1 MITVLSVKEM
11 CCPVEGRAVE
21 KALRA
26 MEGVED
32 ILFDYAART
41 VRVTHGTVAVE
52 ALVREVEKLGM
63 TARVS
68 EAAKSEAPAISIRVP
83 EMDCPVE
90 AAQIEKAFAAAGLP
104 KATFDTERRVVRVA
118 ASFEAAKAAI
128 ESCGYRAELLREPSG
143 RIVFKV
149 PDMDCPVEVAE
160 IQKALQKRGIE
171 GAECDTEARTVT
183 LSGDEATAKTVKE
196 AIESCGYEA
205 ERIRTSSGRIVFK
218 VPDMDCPVEVAEIQ
232 KALAKRG
239 IEGAECDTESRTVTI
254 AGDEATAK
262 TVQEAIE
269 SCGYGAERVRKS
281 ERIVFKVP
289 EMDCPVE
296 VAEIQK
302 ALAKRGIEGAECNT
316 ESRTVTIAGDEAT
329 AEAVKAAIESCGYE
343 ATRVEV
349 KRKAAAPEADPIPWG
364 RYITALVIGL
374 LSEAVELWSHYAAES
389 LPVSVETAS
398 WASIVFALIAIAL
411 AGLATFRSGL
421 TALRHGNLNMNALM
435 SVAVVGGV
443 LIGAWPEAAMVMT
456 LFQIS
461 ESIEQL
467 AMNRARN
474 SIRDLMSVAPEK
486 AMVRQADGRYVE
498 EAVAEVLPGAV
509 VRVSPGDR
517 VPLDGKILKGA
528 TSLDESMV
536 TGEGLPAE
544 KGENATVWAGTVN
557 LTATIEVL
565 VTAAATDSLTARIID
580 AVENAQSAKS
590 PVQRFVD
597 RFATIYTPLV
607 FVVAL
612 VVAIVPPLFFGDW
625 GGWFYKALCLLVIAC
640 PCALVISTPVTVV
653 SGLATATRCGLLVK
667 GGLYLEEARKL
678 RFVGLDKTGTLTKG
692 EPAVAD
698 VFYPDDFDHA
708 SADRM
713 AASLAAMN
721 KHPLSQAIVRWA
733 DKKGIEPQA
742 VEGFS
747 ALPGSGVTGRVG
759 SGTLWLVNERTLDQM
774 GVLTPDVHD
783 AFVRYAEAGMS
794 TVALTDRF
802 GVRAVFGLADTV
814 KDDAAEGLRQ
824 LRAVGLTPRLLTGDT
839 PAAAKALAKELGL
852 EDVRAG
858 LLPDDK
864 LREIEAMQKEG
875 LTAMVGDGI
884 NDAPALARSDIG
896 IAMGVRGT
904 DSAIE
909 AAHVAVMDD
918 KIGSIATLVR
928 LSRITH
934 AVLIENI
941 TIALGIKFLFAAL
954 ALFGVAS
961 MWMAVFADVGT
972 CLIVVA
978 NGMRM
983 LRMKPRLDAMAKNAA

>member
-26 MEGVED
+26 IDGVEE
-32 ILFDYAART
+32 ILCDYAART
-41 VRVTHGTVAVE
+41 VRVTHGTAPVE

-63 TARVS
+63 SARVS
-68 EAAKSEAPAISIRVP
+68 ETPRSAAATISIRVP

-90 AAQIEKAFAAAGLP
+90 AAQIEKAFAAKGLP
-104 KATFDTERRVVRVA
+104 KATFDTEKRVVRVA

-128 ESCGYRAELLREPSG
+128 ESCGYRAELLRESAAK
-143 RIVFKV
+143 IVFKV
-149 PDMDCPVEVAE
+149 PEMDCPVEVAE
-160 IQKALQKRGIE
+160 IQKALKKRGIE
-171 GAECDTEARTVT
+171 GAECDTEART
-183 LSGDEATAKTVKE
+183 L
-196 AIESCGYEA
+196 
-205 ERIRTSSGRIVFK
+205 
-218 VPDMDCPVEVAEIQ
+218 
-232 KALAKRG
+232 
-239 IEGAECDTESRTVTI
+239 TI
-254 AGDEATAK
+254 SGDEATAK

-289 EMDCPVE
+289 DMDCPVE

-302 ALAKRGIEGAECNT
+302 ALAKRGIVGAECNT
-316 ESRTVTIAGDEAT
+316 ESRTLTISGDEAT

-343 ATRVEV
+343 ATRMEV

-389 LPVSVETAS
+389 LPVSLETAS
-398 WASIVFALIAIAL
+398 WVSIAFALIAIAL

-421 TALRHGNLNMNALM
+421 IALRHGNLNMNALM

-443 LIGAWPEAAMVMT
+443 LSGAWPEAAMVMT

-486 AMVRQADGRYVE
+486 AAVRQADGRYVE
-498 EAVAEVLPGAV
+498 EAVADVLPGAV

-517 VPLDGKILKGA
+517 VPLDGKILTGS

-544 KGENATVWAGTVN
+544 KSENATVWAGTVN

-597 RFATIYTPLV
+597 RFATVYTPLV

-612 VVAIVPPLFFGDW
+612 VVAIVPPLFVGDW

-698 VFYPDDFDHA
+698 VTYPDDFDRA

-713 AASLAAMN
+713 AVSLAAMN

-733 DKKGIEPQA
+733 EAKGIEPQA

-759 SGTLWLVNERTLDQM
+759 SGTLWLVNERTLDKM
-774 GVLTPDVHD
+774 GILTPDVHE

-794 TVALTDRF
+794 TVALADRF

-814 KDDAAEGLRQ
+814 KEDAAEGLRQ
-824 LRAVGLTPRLLTGDT
+824 LRTVGLTPRLLTGDT

-934 AVLIENI
+934 AVLVENI

-954 ALFGVAS
+954 ALFGMAS

-983 LRMKPRLDAMAKNAA
+983 LRMKPRLDAMAKNAV

>member
-26 MEGVED
+26 IEGVEE
-32 ILFDYAART
+32 ILCDYAART
-41 VRVTHGTVAVE
+41 VRVTHAEASVE
-52 ALVREVEKLGM
+52 TLVREVEKLGM
-63 TARVS
+63 SARVS
-68 EAAKSEAPAISIRVP
+68 EAPKSAAAAISIRVP

-90 AAQIEKAFAAAGLP
+90 AAQIEKAFAAKGLP
-104 KATFDTERRVVRVA
+104 KATFDTEKRVVRVA

-128 ESCGYRAELLREPSG
+128 ESCGYRAELLREAAK
-143 RIVFKV
+143 IVFKV
-149 PDMDCPVEVAE
+149 PEMDCPVEVAE
-160 IQKALQKRGIE
+160 IQKALAKRGLE
-171 GAECDTEARTVT
+171 GAECDTESRTLT
-183 LSGDEATAKTVKE
+183 ISGDEATAKTVKE
-196 AIESCGYEA
+196 AIESCGYRA
-205 ERIRTSSGRIVFK
+205 ERVRATERIVFK

-239 IEGAECDTESRTVTI
+239 IEGAEC
-254 AGDEATAK
+254 
-262 TVQEAIE
+262 
-269 SCGYGAERVRKS
+269 
-281 ERIVFKVP
+281 
-289 EMDCPVE
+289 
-296 VAEIQK
+296 
-302 ALAKRGIEGAECNT
+302 NT
-316 ESRTVTIAGDEAT
+316 ESRTLTISGDEAT

-343 ATRVEV
+343 ATRVQA
-349 KRKAAAPEADPIPWG
+349 KRAASAPEADPIPWS
-364 RYITALVIGL
+364 RYITALVIAL
-374 LSEAVELWSHYAAES
+374 LSEGMELWSHYAAES
-389 LPVSVETAS
+389 LPVSESTAS
-398 WASIVFALIAIAL
+398 TITLVFAVIAILL

-421 TALRHGNLNMNALM
+421 VALRHGNLNMNALM
-435 SVAVVGGV
+435 SVAVIGGG
-443 LIGAWPEAAMVMT
+443 LIGAWPEAAMVMV

-486 AMVRQADGRYVE
+486 ASVRQPDGRYVE
-498 EAVAEVLPGAV
+498 EAVADVLPGAV

-517 VPLDGKILKGA
+517 VPLDGKILTGS

-544 KGENATVWAGTVN
+544 KSENATVWAGTVN

-565 VTAAATDSLTARIID
+565 VTAAASNSLTARIID

-597 RFATIYTPLV
+597 RFATVYTPLV

-612 VVAIVPPLFFGDW
+612 VVAIVPPLFVGDW

-698 VFYPDDFDHA
+698 VTYPDDFDRA

-733 DKKGIEPQA
+733 EAKGIEPQA
-742 VEGFS
+742 VDGFS

-759 SGTLWLVNERTLDQM
+759 SGTLWLVNERTLDKM
-774 GVLTPDVHD
+774 GILTPDVHE

-794 TVALTDRF
+794 TVALADRF

-814 KDDAAEGLRQ
+814 KEDAAEGLRQ

-954 ALFGVAS
+954 ALFGMAS

-983 LRMKPRLDAMAKNAA
+983 LRMKPRLDAMAKNAV

>member
-26 MEGVED
+26 MEGVEE

-63 TARVS
+63 TACVS

-160 IQKALQKRGIE
+160 IQKALKK
-171 GAECDTEARTVT
+171 C
-183 LSGDEATAKTVKE
+183 
-196 AIESCGYEA
+196 
-205 ERIRTSSGRIVFK
+205 
-218 VPDMDCPVEVAEIQ
+218 
-232 KALAKRG
+232 
-239 IEGAECDTESRTVTI
+239 
-254 AGDEATAK
+254 
-262 TVQEAIE
+262 
-269 SCGYGAERVRKS
+269 
-281 ERIVFKVP
+281 
-289 EMDCPVE
+289 
-296 VAEIQK
+296 
-302 ALAKRGIEGAECNT
+302 GIEGAECNT

-794 TVALTDRF
+794 TVPLT
-802 GVRAVFGLADTV
+802 
-814 KDDAAEGLRQ
+814 
-824 LRAVGLTPRLLTGDT
+824 
-839 PAAAKALAKELGL
+839 
-852 EDVRAG
+852 
-858 LLPDDK
+858 K
-864 LREIEAMQKEG
+864 LKSRK
-875 LTAMVGDGI
+875 V
-884 NDAPALARSDIG
+884 
-896 IAMGVRGT
+896 
-904 DSAIE
+904 SAS
-909 AAHVAVMDD
+909 
-918 KIGSIATLVR
+918 SIVNIPGATMYFCR
-928 LSRITH
+928 
-934 AVLIENI
+934 
-941 TIALGIKFLFAAL
+941 
-954 ALFGVAS
+954 
-961 MWMAVFADVGT
+961 
-972 CLIVVA
+972 
-978 NGMRM
+978 
-983 LRMKPRLDAMAKNAA
+983 NAQ

>member
-1 MITVLSVKEM
+1 MGNDSESLMITVLSVKEM

-26 MEGVED
+26 IEGVEE
-32 ILFDYAART
+32 ILCDYAARS
-41 VRVTHGTVAVE
+41 VRVTHGSTRVE
-52 ALVREVEKLGM
+52 ELVREVEKLGM
-63 TARVS
+63 SALVLEES
-68 EAAKSEAPAISIRVP
+68 PKSEVAPISVRVP

-90 AAQIEKAFAAAGLP
+90 AAQIEKAFAARGLP
-104 KATFDTERRVVRVA
+104 KASFDTERRVVRVA
-118 ASFEAAKAAI
+118 ASFEDARKAI
-128 ESCGYRAELLREPSG
+128 ESCGYHAELLGEPAKRIVFKVPDMDCPVEVAEIQKALKKRGIEGAECNTEARTVTISGDEATAKGVKEAVESCGYEAERVRETAG

-160 IQKALQKRGIE
+160 IQKALKKRGIE
-171 GAECDTEARTVT
+171 EAECNTEARTVT
-183 LSGDEATAKTVKE
+183 IS
-196 AIESCGYEA
+196 
-205 ERIRTSSGRIVFK
+205 
-218 VPDMDCPVEVAEIQ
+218 
-232 KALAKRG
+232 
-239 IEGAECDTESRTVTI
+239 
-254 AGDEATAK
+254 
-262 TVQEAIE
+262 
-269 SCGYGAERVRKS
+269 
-281 ERIVFKVP
+281 
-289 EMDCPVE
+289 
-296 VAEIQK
+296 
-302 ALAKRGIEGAECNT
+302 
-316 ESRTVTIAGDEAT
+316 GDEAT

-343 ATRVEV
+343 AAREEV
-349 KRKAAAPEADPIPWG
+349 RHKAAAPEADPIPWR

-389 LPVSVETAS
+389 LPVSLETAS
-398 WASIVFALIAIAL
+398 WVSIVFALAAIAL

-486 AMVRQADGRYVE
+486 AAVRQADGRYEEQAVE
-498 EAVAEVLPGAV
+498 EVLPGAV

-528 TSLDESMV
+528 TTLDESMV

-544 KGENATVWAGTVN
+544 KGENTTVWAGTVN
-557 LTATIEVL
+557 LTSTIEVL
-565 VTAAATDSLTARIID
+565 VTAAAGNSLTARIID

-597 RFATIYTPLV
+597 RFATVYTPLV
-607 FVVAL
+607 FAVAL
-612 VVAIVPPLFFGDW
+612 VVAIVPPLFLGDW

-698 VFYPDDFDHA
+698 VTYPDDFDRA
-708 SADRM
+708 SADLM

-733 DKKGIEPQA
+733 EAKGIEPQA

-759 SGTLWLVNERTLDQM
+759 SGTLWLVNERTLDKM
-774 GVLTPDVHD
+774 GILTPDVHE

-794 TVALTDRF
+794 TVALADRF

-814 KDDAAEGLRQ
+814 KEDAAQGLRQ

-852 EDVRAG
+852 EEVRAG
-858 LLPDDK
+858 LLPEDK

-896 IAMGVRGT
+896 VAMGVRGT

-934 AVLIENI
+934 AVLVENI

-954 ALFGVAS
+954 ALFGMAS

-983 LRMKPRLDAMAKNAA
+983 LRMKPRLDAMAKNAV

>member
-26 MEGVED
+26 IEGVEE
-32 ILFDYAART
+32 ILCDYAART
-41 VRVTHGTVAVE
+41 VRVTHAEASVE
-52 ALVREVEKLGM
+52 TLVREVEKLGM
-63 TARVS
+63 SARVS
-68 EAAKSEAPAISIRVP
+68 EAPESAAAAISIRVP

-90 AAQIEKAFAAAGLP
+90 AAQIEKAFAAKGLP
-104 KATFDTERRVVRVA
+104 KATFDTEKRVVRVA

-128 ESCGYRAELLREPSG
+128 ESCGYRAELLREAAE

-149 PDMDCPVEVAE
+149 PEMDCPVEVAE
-160 IQKALQKRGIE
+160 IQKALAKRGLE
-171 GAECDTEARTVT
+171 GAECDTESRTLT
-183 LSGDEATAKTVKE
+183 ISGEEATAKTVKE
-196 AIESCGYEA
+196 TIESCGYRA
-205 ERIRTSSGRIVFK
+205 ERVRATERIVFK

-239 IEGAECDTESRTVTI
+239 IEGAECDTESRTLTI
-254 AGDEATAK
+254 
-262 TVQEAIE
+262 
-269 SCGYGAERVRKS
+269 S
-281 ERIVFKVP
+281 
-289 EMDCPVE
+289 
-296 VAEIQK
+296 
-302 ALAKRGIEGAECNT
+302 
-316 ESRTVTIAGDEAT
+316 GDEAT

-343 ATRVEV
+343 ATRVQA
-349 KRKAAAPEADPIPWG
+349 KRAAAAPEADPIPWS
-364 RYITALVIGL
+364 RYITALVIAL
-374 LSEAVELWSHYAAES
+374 LSEGMELWSHYAAES
-389 LPVSVETAS
+389 LPVSESTAS
-398 WASIVFALIAIAL
+398 TITLVFAVIAILL

-421 TALRHGNLNMNALM
+421 VALRHGNLNMNALM
-435 SVAVVGGV
+435 SVAVIGGG
-443 LIGAWPEAAMVMT
+443 LIGAWPEAAMVMV

-486 AMVRQADGRYVE
+486 AAVRQLDGRYVE
-498 EAVAEVLPGAV
+498 EAVADVLPGAV

-517 VPLDGKILKGA
+517 VPLDGKILTGS

-544 KGENATVWAGTVN
+544 KSENATVWAGTVN

-565 VTAAATDSLTARIID
+565 VTAAASNSLTARIID

-698 VFYPDDFDHA
+698 VVYPDDFDHA
-708 SADRM
+708 ATDRM

-721 KHPLSQAIVRWA
+721 KHPLSQAIVHWA
-733 DKKGIEPQA
+733 EAKGIEPQA

-759 SGTLWLVNERTLDQM
+759 SGTLWLVNERTLDKM
-774 GVLTPDVHD
+774 GVLTPDVHE

-794 TVALTDRF
+794 TVALADRF

-934 AVLIENI
+934 AVLVENI

-983 LRMKPRLDAMAKNAA
+983 LRMKPRLDAMAKNAV

>member
-26 MEGVED
+26 IEGVEE
-32 ILFDYAART
+32 ILCDYAART
-41 VRVTHGTVAVE
+41 VRVTHAEASVE
-52 ALVREVEKLGM
+52 TLVREVEKLGM
-63 TARVS
+63 SARVS
-68 EAAKSEAPAISIRVP
+68 EAPKSAAAAISIRVP

-90 AAQIEKAFAAAGLP
+90 AAQIEKAFAAKGLP
-104 KATFDTERRVVRVA
+104 KATFDTEKRVVRVA

-128 ESCGYRAELLREPSG
+128 ESCGYRAELLRE
-143 RIVFKV
+143 
-149 PDMDCPVEVAE
+149 A
-160 IQKALQKRGIE
+160 
-171 GAECDTEARTVT
+171 
-183 LSGDEATAKTVKE
+183 AK
-196 AIESCGYEA
+196 
-205 ERIRTSSGRIVFK
+205 
-218 VPDMDCPVEVAEIQ
+218 
-232 KALAKRG
+232 
-239 IEGAECDTESRTVTI
+239 
-254 AGDEATAK
+254 
-262 TVQEAIE
+262 
-269 SCGYGAERVRKS
+269 
-281 ERIVFKVP
+281 IVFKVP

-302 ALAKRGIEGAECNT
+302 ALAKRGLEGAECDTEGRTLTISGDEATAKTVKEAIESCGYRAERVRATEIIVFKVPDMDCPVEVAEIQKVLAKRGIEGAECDT
-316 ESRTVTIAGDEAT
+316 ESRTLTISGDEAT

-343 ATRVEV
+343 ATRVQA
-349 KRKAAAPEADPIPWG
+349 KRAAAAPEADPIPWS
-364 RYITALVIGL
+364 RYITALVIAL
-374 LSEAVELWSHYAAES
+374 LSEGMELWSHYAAES
-389 LPVSVETAS
+389 LPVSESTAS
-398 WASIVFALIAIAL
+398 TITLVFAVIAILL

-421 TALRHGNLNMNALM
+421 VALRHGNLNMNALM
-435 SVAVVGGV
+435 SVAVIGGG
-443 LIGAWPEAAMVMT
+443 LIGAWPEAAMVMV

-486 AMVRQADGRYVE
+486 AAVRQPDGRYVE
-498 EAVAEVLPGAV
+498 EAVADVLPGAV

-517 VPLDGKILKGA
+517 VPLDGKILTGS

-544 KGENATVWAGTVN
+544 KSENATVWAGTVN

-565 VTAAATDSLTARIID
+565 VTAAASNSLTARIID

-597 RFATIYTPLV
+597 RFATVYTPLV

-612 VVAIVPPLFFGDW
+612 VVAIVPPLFVGDW

-698 VFYPDDFDHA
+698 VTYPDDFDRA

-713 AASLAAMN
+713 AVSLAAMN

-733 DKKGIEPQA
+733 EAKGIEPQA

-759 SGTLWLVNERTLDQM
+759 SGTLWLVNERTLDKM
-774 GVLTPDVHD
+774 GILTSDVHE

-794 TVALTDRF
+794 TVALADRF

-814 KDDAAEGLRQ
+814 KEDAAEGLRQ

-934 AVLIENI
+934 AVLVENI

-954 ALFGVAS
+954 ALFGMAS

-983 LRMKPRLDAMAKNAA
+983 LRMKPRLDAMAKNAV

>member
-63 TARVS
+63 TACVS

-90 AAQIEKAFAAAGLP
+90 AAQIEKAFAAKGLP
-104 KATFDTERRVVRVA
+104 KATFDTEKRVVRVA

-128 ESCGYRAELLREPSG
+128 ESCGYRAELLREAAE

-149 PDMDCPVEVAE
+149 PEMDCPVEVAE
-160 IQKALQKRGIE
+160 IQKALAKRGIQ
-171 GAECDTEARTVT
+171 GAECNTESRTLTV
-183 LSGDEATAKTVKE
+183 SGDEATVKAVKE
-196 AIESCGYEA
+196 AIESCGYGA
-205 ERIRTSSGRIVFK
+205 ERIRTSERIVFK

-239 IEGAECDTESRTVTI
+239 IEGAEC
-254 AGDEATAK
+254 
-262 TVQEAIE
+262 
-269 SCGYGAERVRKS
+269 
-281 ERIVFKVP
+281 
-289 EMDCPVE
+289 
-296 VAEIQK
+296 
-302 ALAKRGIEGAECNT
+302 NT
-316 ESRTVTIAGDEAT
+316 ESRTLTISGDEAT

-343 ATRVEV
+343 ATRVQA
-349 KRKAAAPEADPIPWG
+349 KRAAVAPEADPIPWS
-364 RYITALVIGL
+364 RYITALVIAL
-374 LSEAVELWSHYAAES
+374 LSEGMELWSHYAAES
-389 LPVSVETAS
+389 LPVSESTAS
-398 WASIVFALIAIAL
+398 TITLVFAVIAILL
-411 AGLATFRSGL
+411 AGLGTFRSGL
-421 TALRHGNLNMNALM
+421 VALRHGNLNMNALM
-435 SVAVVGGV
+435 SVAVIGGG
-443 LIGAWPEAAMVMT
+443 LIGAWPEAAMVMV

-486 AMVRQADGRYVE
+486 ASVRQPDGRYVE
-498 EAVAEVLPGAV
+498 EAVADVLPGAV

-517 VPLDGKILKGA
+517 VPLDGKILTGS

-565 VTAAATDSLTARIID
+565 VTAAATESLTARIID

-607 FVVAL
+607 FAFAL
-612 VVAIVPPLFFGDW
+612 VVAIVPPLVVGDW

-759 SGTLWLVNERTLDQM
+759 SGTLWLVNERTLDKM

-814 KDDAAEGLRQ
+814 KEDAAEGLRQ

-954 ALFGVAS
+954 ALFGMAS

-983 LRMKPRLDAMAKNAA
+983 LRMKPRLDAMAKNAV

>member
-26 MEGVED
+26 IDGVEE

-41 VRVTHGTVAVE
+41 VRVTHGTAPVE

-63 TARVS
+63 SARVS
-68 EAAKSEAPAISIRVP
+68 EAPKSPVATISIRVP

-90 AAQIEKAFAAAGLP
+90 AAQIEKAFAAKGLP
-104 KATFDTERRVVRVA
+104 KATFDTEKRVVRVA

-128 ESCGYRAELLREPSG
+128 ESCGYRAELLREAAAK
-143 RIVFKV
+143 IVFKV
-149 PDMDCPVEVAE
+149 PEMDCPVEVAE
-160 IQKALQKRGIE
+160 IQKALKKRGIE
-171 GAECDTEARTVT
+171 GAECDTEARTLT
-183 LSGDEATAKTVKE
+183 ISGDEE
-196 AIESCGYEA
+196 
-205 ERIRTSSGRIVFK
+205 
-218 VPDMDCPVEVAEIQ
+218 
-232 KALAKRG
+232 
-239 IEGAECDTESRTVTI
+239 
-254 AGDEATAK
+254 TAK

-289 EMDCPVE
+289 DMDCPVE

-302 ALAKRGIEGAECNT
+302 ALAKRGIVGAECNT
-316 ESRTVTIAGDEAT
+316 ETRTLTISGDEAT

-389 LPVSVETAS
+389 LPVSLETAS
-398 WASIVFALIAIAL
+398 WVSIAFALIAIAL
-411 AGLATFRSGL
+411 AGLATFRSGII
-421 TALRHGNLNMNALM
+421 ALRHGNLNMNALM

-486 AMVRQADGRYVE
+486 AAVRQPDGRYVE
-498 EAVAEVLPGAV
+498 EAVADVLPGAV

-517 VPLDGKILKGA
+517 VPLDGKILTGS

-607 FVVAL
+607 FAVAL
-612 VVAIVPPLFFGDW
+612 VVAIVPPLFLGDW

-713 AASLAAMN
+713 AVSLAAMN

-733 DKKGIEPQA
+733 EAKGIEAQA

-759 SGTLWLVNERTLDQM
+759 SGTLWLVNERTLDKM

-814 KDDAAEGLRQ
+814 KEDAAEGLRQ

-864 LREIEAMQKEG
+864 LREIEAMQKVG

-954 ALFGVAS
+954 ALFGMAS

>member
-26 MEGVED
+26 IDGVEE

-41 VRVTHGTVAVE
+41 VRVTHGTAPVE

-63 TARVS
+63 SARVS
-68 EAAKSEAPAISIRVP
+68 ETPRSVAATISIRVP

-90 AAQIEKAFAAAGLP
+90 AAQIEKAFAAKGLP
-104 KATFDTERRVVRVA
+104 KATFDTEKRVVRVA

-128 ESCGYRAELLREPSG
+128 ESCGYRAELLREAAAK
-143 RIVFKV
+143 IVFKV
-149 PDMDCPVEVAE
+149 SEMDCPVEVAE
-160 IQKALQKRGIE
+160 IQKALKKRG
-171 GAECDTEARTVT
+171 
-183 LSGDEATAKTVKE
+183 L
-196 AIESCGYEA
+196 
-205 ERIRTSSGRIVFK
+205 
-218 VPDMDCPVEVAEIQ
+218 
-232 KALAKRG
+232 
-239 IEGAECDTESRTVTI
+239 EGAECDTESRTLTI
-254 AGDEATAK
+254 SGDEVTAK
-262 TVQEAIE
+262 TVQEAVE
-269 SCGYGAERVRKS
+269 SCGYRAERIRAT

-289 EMDCPVE
+289 GMDCPVE
-296 VAEIQK
+296 VAEIRK

-316 ESRTVTIAGDEAT
+316 ESRTLTISGDEAT

-343 ATRVEV
+343 ATRVQA
-349 KRKAAAPEADPIPWG
+349 KRAAAAPEADPIPWS
-364 RYITALVIGL
+364 RYITALVIAL
-374 LSEAVELWSHYAAES
+374 LSEGMELWSHYAAES
-389 LPVSVETAS
+389 LPVSESTAS
-398 WASIVFALIAIAL
+398 TITLVFAVIAILL
-411 AGLATFRSGL
+411 AGLGTFRSGL
-421 TALRHGNLNMNALM
+421 MALRHGNLNMNALM
-435 SVAVVGGV
+435 SVAVIGGG
-443 LIGAWPEAAMVMT
+443 LIGAWPEAAMVMV

-474 SIRDLMSVAPEK
+474 SIRDLMSVAPER
-486 AMVRQADGRYVE
+486 AAVRQPDGRYVE
-498 EAVAEVLPGAV
+498 EAVADVLPGAV

-517 VPLDGKILKGA
+517 VPLDGKILTGS

-544 KGENATVWAGTVN
+544 KSENATVWAGTVN

-597 RFATIYTPLV
+597 RFATVYTPLV

-612 VVAIVPPLFFGDW
+612 VVAIVPPLFVGDW

-698 VFYPDDFDHA
+698 VTYPDDFDRA

-713 AASLAAMN
+713 AVSLAAMN

-733 DKKGIEPQA
+733 EAKGIEPQA

-759 SGTLWLVNERTLDQM
+759 SGTLWLVNERTLDKM
-774 GVLTPDVHD
+774 GILTPDVHE

-794 TVALTDRF
+794 TVALADRF

-814 KDDAAEGLRQ
+814 KEDAAEGLRQ
-824 LRAVGLTPRLLTGDT
+824 LRTVGLTPRLLTGDT

-934 AVLIENI
+934 AVLVENI

-954 ALFGVAS
+954 ALFGMAS

-983 LRMKPRLDAMAKNAA
+983 LRMKPRLDAMAKNAV

>member
-63 TARVS
+63 TACVS

-90 AAQIEKAFAAAGLP
+90 AAQIEKAFAAKGLP
-104 KATFDTERRVVRVA
+104 KATFDTEKRVVRVA

-128 ESCGYRAELLREPSG
+128 ESCGYRAELLREAAE

-149 PDMDCPVEVAE
+149 PEMDCPVEVAE
-160 IQKALQKRGIE
+160 IQKALAKRGIQ
-171 GAECDTEARTVT
+171 GAECNTESRTLTV
-183 LSGDEATAKTVKE
+183 SGDEATVKAVKE
-196 AIESCGYEA
+196 AIESCGYGA
-205 ERIRTSSGRIVFK
+205 ERIRTSERIVFK

-239 IEGAECDTESRTVTI
+239 IEGAEC
-254 AGDEATAK
+254 
-262 TVQEAIE
+262 
-269 SCGYGAERVRKS
+269 
-281 ERIVFKVP
+281 
-289 EMDCPVE
+289 
-296 VAEIQK
+296 
-302 ALAKRGIEGAECNT
+302 NT
-316 ESRTVTIAGDEAT
+316 ESRTLTISGDEAT

-343 ATRVEV
+343 ATRVQA
-349 KRKAAAPEADPIPWG
+349 KRAAVAPEADPIPWS
-364 RYITALVIGL
+364 RYITALVIAL
-374 LSEAVELWSHYAAES
+374 LSEGMELWSHYAAES
-389 LPVSVETAS
+389 LPVSESTAS
-398 WASIVFALIAIAL
+398 TITLVFAVIAILL
-411 AGLATFRSGL
+411 AGLGTFRSGL
-421 TALRHGNLNMNALM
+421 VALRHGNLNMNALM
-435 SVAVVGGV
+435 SVAVIGGG
-443 LIGAWPEAAMVMT
+443 LIGAWPEAAMVMV

-486 AMVRQADGRYVE
+486 ASVRQPDGRYVE
-498 EAVAEVLPGAV
+498 EAVADVLPGAV

-517 VPLDGKILKGA
+517 VPLDGKILTGS

-565 VTAAATDSLTARIID
+565 VTAAATESLTARIID

-607 FVVAL
+607 FAFAL
-612 VVAIVPPLFFGDW
+612 VVAIVPPLVVGDW

-747 ALPGSGVTGRVG
+747 ALLGSGVTGRVG
-759 SGTLWLVNERTLDQM
+759 SGTLWLVNERTLDKM

-814 KDDAAEGLRQ
+814 KEDAAEGLRQ

-954 ALFGVAS
+954 ALFGMAS

>member
-1 MITVLSVKEM
+1 MITVLSIKEM

-26 MEGVED
+26 IEGVEE
-32 ILFDYAART
+32 ILCDYAART
-41 VRVTHGTVAVE
+41 VRVTHGEASVE
-52 ALVREVEKLGM
+52 TLVREVEKLGM
-63 TARVS
+63 SARVS
-68 EAAKSEAPAISIRVP
+68 DAPKSAAAAISIRVP

-90 AAQIEKAFAAAGLP
+90 AAQIEKAFAAKGLP
-104 KATFDTERRVVRVA
+104 KATFDTEKRVVRVA

-128 ESCGYRAELLREPSG
+128 ESCGYRAELLRE
-143 RIVFKV
+143 
-149 PDMDCPVEVAE
+149 A
-160 IQKALQKRGIE
+160 
-171 GAECDTEARTVT
+171 
-183 LSGDEATAKTVKE
+183 AK
-196 AIESCGYEA
+196 
-205 ERIRTSSGRIVFK
+205 
-218 VPDMDCPVEVAEIQ
+218 
-232 KALAKRG
+232 
-239 IEGAECDTESRTVTI
+239 
-254 AGDEATAK
+254 
-262 TVQEAIE
+262 
-269 SCGYGAERVRKS
+269 
-281 ERIVFKVP
+281 IVFKVP

-302 ALAKRGIEGAECNT
+302 ALAKRGLEGAECDTESRTLTISGDEATAKAVKEAIESCGYGAERIRTSERIVFKVPDMDCPVEVAEIQKALTKRGIEGAECNT
-316 ESRTVTIAGDEAT
+316 ESRTLTISGDEAT

-343 ATRVEV
+343 ATRVQA
-349 KRKAAAPEADPIPWG
+349 KRAAVAPEADPIPWS
-364 RYITALVIGL
+364 RYITALVIAL
-374 LSEAVELWSHYAAES
+374 LSEGMELWSHYATES
-389 LPVSVETAS
+389 LPVSESTAS
-398 WASIVFALIAIAL
+398 TITLVFAVIAILL

-421 TALRHGNLNMNALM
+421 VALRHGNLNMNALM
-435 SVAVVGGV
+435 SVAVIGGG
-443 LIGAWPEAAMVMT
+443 LIGAWPEAAMVMV

-486 AMVRQADGRYVE
+486 AAVRQPDGRYVE
-498 EAVAEVLPGAV
+498 EAVADVLPGAV

-517 VPLDGKILKGA
+517 VPLDGKILTGS

-544 KGENATVWAGTVN
+544 KSENATVWAGTVN

-565 VTAAATDSLTARIID
+565 VTAAASNSLTARIID

-597 RFATIYTPLV
+597 RFATVYTPLV
-607 FVVAL
+607 FAFAL
-612 VVAIVPPLFFGDW
+612 FVAIVPPLVVGDW

-713 AASLAAMN
+713 AVSLAAMN

-794 TVALTDRF
+794 TVALADRF

-814 KDDAAEGLRQ
+814 KEDAAEGLRQ

-934 AVLIENI
+934 AVLVENI

-954 ALFGVAS
+954 ALFGMAS

-983 LRMKPRLDAMAKNAA
+983 LRMKPRLDAMAKNAV

>member
-68 EAAKSEAPAISIRVP
+68 EAAKSEGPAISIRVP

-128 ESCGYRAELLREPSG
+128 ESCGYRAELLREAAAK
-143 RIVFKV
+143 IVFKV
-149 PDMDCPVEVAE
+149 PEMDCPVEVAE
-160 IQKALQKRGIE
+160 IQKALKKRGIE
-171 GAECDTEARTVT
+171 GAECDTEARTLT
-183 LSGDEATAKTVKE
+183 ISGDEATVKTVQE
-196 AIESCGYEA
+196 AIESCGYGA
-205 ERIRTSSGRIVFK
+205 ERVRKSERIVFK

-239 IEGAECDTESRTVTI
+239 IEGAECDTEARTLTI
-254 AGDEATAK
+254 SGDEATAK

-302 ALAKRGIEGAECNT
+302 ALAKRGIEVAECNT

-565 VTAAATDSLTARIID
+565 VTAAATDTLTARIID

-708 SADRM
+708 SANRM

-824 LRAVGLTPRLLTGDT
+824 LRAVGLAPRLLTGDT

-934 AVLIENI
+934 AVLVENI

>member
-26 MEGVED
+26 MEGVEE

-52 ALVREVEKLGM
+52 ELVREVEKLGM
-63 TARVS
+63 TACVS

-90 AAQIEKAFAAAGLP
+90 AAQIEKAFAAKGLP
-104 KATFDTERRVVRVA
+104 KATFDTEKRVVRVA

-128 ESCGYRAELLREPSG
+128 ESCGYRAELLREAAE

-149 PDMDCPVEVAE
+149 PEMDCPVEVAE
-160 IQKALQKRGIE
+160 IQKALAKRGIQ
-171 GAECDTEARTVT
+171 GAECNTESRTLTV
-183 LSGDEATAKTVKE
+183 SGDEATVKAVKE
-196 AIESCGYEA
+196 AIESCGYGA
-205 ERIRTSSGRIVFK
+205 ERIRTSERIVFK

-239 IEGAECDTESRTVTI
+239 IEGAEC
-254 AGDEATAK
+254 
-262 TVQEAIE
+262 
-269 SCGYGAERVRKS
+269 
-281 ERIVFKVP
+281 
-289 EMDCPVE
+289 
-296 VAEIQK
+296 
-302 ALAKRGIEGAECNT
+302 NT
-316 ESRTVTIAGDEAT
+316 ESRTLTISGDEAT

-343 ATRVEV
+343 ATRVQA
-349 KRKAAAPEADPIPWG
+349 KRAAVAPEADPIPWS
-364 RYITALVIGL
+364 RYITALVIAL
-374 LSEAVELWSHYAAES
+374 LSEGMELWSHYAAES
-389 LPVSVETAS
+389 LPVSESTAS
-398 WASIVFALIAIAL
+398 TITLVFAVIAILL
-411 AGLATFRSGL
+411 AGLGTFRSGL
-421 TALRHGNLNMNALM
+421 VALRHGNLNMNALM
-435 SVAVVGGV
+435 SVAVIGGG
-443 LIGAWPEAAMVMT
+443 LIGAWPEAAMVMV

-486 AMVRQADGRYVE
+486 ASVRQPDGRYVE
-498 EAVAEVLPGAV
+498 EAVADVLPGAV

-517 VPLDGKILKGA
+517 VPLDGKILTGS

-565 VTAAATDSLTARIID
+565 VTAAATESLTARIID

-607 FVVAL
+607 FAFAL
-612 VVAIVPPLFFGDW
+612 VVAIVPPLVVGDW

-759 SGTLWLVNERTLDQM
+759 SGTLWLVNERTLDKM

-814 KDDAAEGLRQ
+814 KEDAAEGLRQ

-954 ALFGVAS
+954 ALFGMAS

>member
-1 MITVLSVKEM
+1 MITVLSIKEM

-26 MEGVED
+26 IEGVEE
-32 ILFDYAART
+32 ILCDYAART
-41 VRVTHGTVAVE
+41 VRVTHGEASVE
-52 ALVREVEKLGM
+52 TLVREVEKLGM
-63 TARVS
+63 SARVS
-68 EAAKSEAPAISIRVP
+68 DAPKSAAAAISIRVP

-90 AAQIEKAFAAAGLP
+90 AAQIEKAFAAKGLP
-104 KATFDTERRVVRVA
+104 KATFDTEKRVVRVA

-128 ESCGYRAELLREPSG
+128 ESCGYRAELLRE
-143 RIVFKV
+143 
-149 PDMDCPVEVAE
+149 A
-160 IQKALQKRGIE
+160 
-171 GAECDTEARTVT
+171 
-183 LSGDEATAKTVKE
+183 AK
-196 AIESCGYEA
+196 
-205 ERIRTSSGRIVFK
+205 
-218 VPDMDCPVEVAEIQ
+218 
-232 KALAKRG
+232 
-239 IEGAECDTESRTVTI
+239 
-254 AGDEATAK
+254 
-262 TVQEAIE
+262 
-269 SCGYGAERVRKS
+269 
-281 ERIVFKVP
+281 IVFKVP

-302 ALAKRGIEGAECNT
+302 ALAKRGLEGAECDTESRTLTISGDEATAKAVKEAIESCGYGAERIRTSERIVFKVPDMDCPVEVAEIQKALTKRGIEGAECNT
-316 ESRTVTIAGDEAT
+316 ESRTLTISGDEAT

-343 ATRVEV
+343 ATRVQA
-349 KRKAAAPEADPIPWG
+349 KRAAVVPEADPIPWS
-364 RYITALVIGL
+364 RYITALVIAL
-374 LSEAVELWSHYAAES
+374 LSEGMELWSHYATES
-389 LPVSVETAS
+389 LPVSESTAS
-398 WASIVFALIAIAL
+398 TITLVFAVIAILL

-421 TALRHGNLNMNALM
+421 VALRHGNLNMNALM
-435 SVAVVGGV
+435 SVAVIGGG
-443 LIGAWPEAAMVMT
+443 LIGAWPEAAMVMV

-486 AMVRQADGRYVE
+486 AAVRQPDGRYVE
-498 EAVAEVLPGAV
+498 EAVADVLPGAV

-517 VPLDGKILKGA
+517 VPLDGKILTGS

-544 KGENATVWAGTVN
+544 KSENATVWAGTVN

-565 VTAAATDSLTARIID
+565 VTAAASNSLTARIID

-597 RFATIYTPLV
+597 RFATVYTPLV
-607 FVVAL
+607 FFVAL
-612 VVAIVPPLFFGDW
+612 VVAIVPPLFVGDW

-698 VFYPDDFDHA
+698 VTYPDDFDRA

-713 AASLAAMN
+713 AVSLAAMN

-733 DKKGIEPQA
+733 EAKGIEPQA

-759 SGTLWLVNERTLDQM
+759 SGTLWLVNERTLDKM
-774 GVLTPDVHD
+774 GILTPDVHE

-794 TVALTDRF
+794 TVALADRF

-814 KDDAAEGLRQ
+814 KEDAAEGLRQ

-934 AVLIENI
+934 AVLVENI

-954 ALFGVAS
+954 ALFGMAS

-983 LRMKPRLDAMAKNAA
+983 LRMKPRLDTMAKNAV

>member
-1 MITVLSVKEM
+1 MGNDSESLMITVLSVKEM

-21 KALRA
+21 KALRVL
-26 MEGVED
+26 EGVEE
-32 ILFDYAART
+32 ILCDYAART
-41 VRVTHGTVAVE
+41 VRVTHGGTPVE
-52 ALVREVEKLGM
+52 TLVREVEKLGM
-63 TARVS
+63 SARVREES
-68 EAAKSEAPAISIRVP
+68 SRSAAAAISIRVP

-90 AAQIEKAFAAAGLP
+90 AAQIEKAFAARGLP
-104 KATFDTERRVVRVA
+104 KASFDTELRVVRVA
-118 ASFEAAKAAI
+118 ASFEDARKAI
-128 ESCGYRAELLREPSG
+128 ESCGYHAELLGEPAE

-160 IQKALQKRGIE
+160 IQKALKKRGIE
-171 GAECDTEARTVT
+171 GAECNTEARTVT
-183 LSGDEATAKTVKE
+183 ISGDEATAKAVKE
-196 AIESCGYEA
+196 AVESCGYEA
-205 ERIRTSSGRIVFK
+205 ERVRGTSERIVFT

-232 KALAKRG
+232 KALKKRG
-239 IEGAECDTESRTVTI
+239 IEGVECDTQSRTV
-254 AGDEATAK
+254 A
-262 TVQEAIE
+262 
-269 SCGYGAERVRKS
+269 
-281 ERIVFKVP
+281 FF
-289 EMDCPVE
+289 
-296 VAEIQK
+296 
-302 ALAKRGIEGAECNT
+302 
-316 ESRTVTIAGDEAT
+316 GDEAT

-343 ATRVEV
+343 AAREEV
-349 KRKAAAPEADPIPWG
+349 QRKAAAPEADPIPWR

-389 LPVSVETAS
+389 LPVSLETAS
-398 WASIVFALIAIAL
+398 WVSIVFALAAIAL

-486 AMVRQADGRYVE
+486 AAVRQADGRYEEQAVE
-498 EAVAEVLPGAV
+498 EVLPGAV

-528 TSLDESMV
+528 TTLDESMV

-544 KGENATVWAGTVN
+544 KGENTTVWAGTVN
-557 LTATIEVL
+557 LTSTIEVL
-565 VTAAATDSLTARIID
+565 VTAAAGNSLTARIID

-597 RFATIYTPLV
+597 RFATVYTPLV
-607 FVVAL
+607 FAVAL
-612 VVAIVPPLFFGDW
+612 VVAIVPPLFLGDW

-698 VFYPDDFDHA
+698 VTYPDDFDRA
-708 SADRM
+708 SADLM

-733 DKKGIEPQA
+733 EAKGIEPQA

-759 SGTLWLVNERTLDQM
+759 SGTLWLVNERTLDKM
-774 GVLTPDVHD
+774 GILTPDVHD
-783 AFVRYAEAGMS
+783 TFVRYAEAGMS
-794 TVALTDRF
+794 TVALADRF

-814 KDDAAEGLRQ
+814 KEDAAEGLRQ

-839 PAAAKALAKELGL
+839 PAAAEALAKKLGL
-852 EDVRAG
+852 EEVRAG
-858 LLPDDK
+858 LLPEDK
-864 LREIEAMQKEG
+864 LREIEAMQKDG

-896 IAMGVRGT
+896 VAMGVRGT

-934 AVLIENI
+934 AVLVENI

-954 ALFGVAS
+954 ALFGMAS

-983 LRMKPRLDAMAKNAA
+983 LRMKPRLDAMAKNAV

>member
-26 MEGVED
+26 IDGVEE

-41 VRVTHGTVAVE
+41 VRVTHGTAPVE

-63 TARVS
+63 SARVS
-68 EAAKSEAPAISIRVP
+68 EAPKSPAATISIRVP

-90 AAQIEKAFAAAGLP
+90 AAQIEKAFAAKGLP
-104 KATFDTERRVVRVA
+104 KATFDTEKRVVRVA
-118 ASFEAAKAAI
+118 ASFEVAKAAI
-128 ESCGYRAELLREPSG
+128 ESCGYRAELLREAAAK
-143 RIVFKV
+143 IVFKV
-149 PDMDCPVEVAE
+149 PEMDCPVEVAE
-160 IQKALQKRGIE
+160 IQKALKKRGIE
-171 GAECDTEARTVT
+171 GAECDTEARTLT
-183 LSGDEATAKTVKE
+183 ISGDEETAKTVQE
-196 AIESCGYEA
+196 AIESCGYGT
-205 ERIRTSSGRIVFK
+205 ERVRKSERIVFK

-239 IEGAECDTESRTVTI
+239 IV
-254 AGDEATAK
+254 
-262 TVQEAIE
+262 
-269 SCGYGAERVRKS
+269 
-281 ERIVFKVP
+281 
-289 EMDCPVE
+289 
-296 VAEIQK
+296 
-302 ALAKRGIEGAECNT
+302 GAECNT
-316 ESRTVTIAGDEAT
+316 ETRTLTISGDEAT

-389 LPVSVETAS
+389 LPVSLETAS
-398 WASIVFALIAIAL
+398 WVSIAFALIAIAL
-411 AGLATFRSGL
+411 AGLATFRSGII
-421 TALRHGNLNMNALM
+421 ALRHGNLNMNALM

-486 AMVRQADGRYVE
+486 AAVRQPDGRYVE
-498 EAVAEVLPGAV
+498 EAVADVLPGAV

-517 VPLDGKILKGA
+517 VPLDGKILTGS

-607 FVVAL
+607 FAVAL
-612 VVAIVPPLFFGDW
+612 VVAIVPPLFLGDW

-713 AASLAAMN
+713 AVSLAAMN

-733 DKKGIEPQA
+733 EAKGIEAQA

-759 SGTLWLVNERTLDQM
+759 SGTLWLVNERTLDKM

-814 KDDAAEGLRQ
+814 KEDAAEGLRQ

-858 LLPDDK
+858 LLPEDK

-954 ALFGVAS
+954 ALFGMAS

-983 LRMKPRLDAMAKNAA
+983 LRMKPRLDAMAKNAV

>member
-63 TARVS
+63 TACVS

-90 AAQIEKAFAAAGLP
+90 AAQIEKAFAAKGLP
-104 KATFDTERRVVRVA
+104 KATFDTEKRVVRVA

-128 ESCGYRAELLREPSG
+128 ESCGYRAELLREAAE

-149 PDMDCPVEVAE
+149 PEMDCPVEVAE
-160 IQKALQKRGIE
+160 IQKALAKRGIQ
-171 GAECDTEARTVT
+171 GAECNTESRTLTV
-183 LSGDEATAKTVKE
+183 SGDEATVKAVKE
-196 AIESCGYEA
+196 AIESCGYGA
-205 ERIRTSSGRIVFK
+205 ERIRTSERIVFK

-239 IEGAECDTESRTVTI
+239 IEGAEC
-254 AGDEATAK
+254 
-262 TVQEAIE
+262 
-269 SCGYGAERVRKS
+269 
-281 ERIVFKVP
+281 
-289 EMDCPVE
+289 
-296 VAEIQK
+296 
-302 ALAKRGIEGAECNT
+302 NT
-316 ESRTVTIAGDEAT
+316 ESRTLTISGDEAT

-343 ATRVEV
+343 ATRVQA
-349 KRKAAAPEADPIPWG
+349 KRAAVAPEADPIPWS
-364 RYITALVIGL
+364 RYITALVIAL
-374 LSEAVELWSHYAAES
+374 LSEGMELWSHYAAES
-389 LPVSVETAS
+389 LPVSESTAS
-398 WASIVFALIAIAL
+398 TITLVFAVIAILL
-411 AGLATFRSGL
+411 AGLGTFRSGL
-421 TALRHGNLNMNALM
+421 VALRHGNLNMNALM
-435 SVAVVGGV
+435 SVAVIGGG
-443 LIGAWPEAAMVMT
+443 LIGAWPEAAMVMV

-486 AMVRQADGRYVE
+486 ASVRQPDGRYVE
-498 EAVAEVLPGAV
+498 EAVADVLPGAV

-517 VPLDGKILKGA
+517 VPLDGKILTGS

-565 VTAAATDSLTARIID
+565 VTAAATESLTARIID

-607 FVVAL
+607 FAFAL
-612 VVAIVPPLFFGDW
+612 VVAIVPPLVVGDW

-759 SGTLWLVNERTLDQM
+759 SGTLWLVNERTLDKM
-774 GVLTPDVHD
+774 GVLTPDVHE

-794 TVALTDRF
+794 TVALADRF

-954 ALFGVAS
+954 ALFGMAS

>member
-1 MITVLSVKEM
+1 MGNDSESLMITVLSVKEM

-26 MEGVED
+26 LEGVEE
-32 ILFDYAART
+32 ILCDYAART
-41 VRVTHGTVAVE
+41 VRVTHGGTPVE
-52 ALVREVEKLGM
+52 TLVREVEMLGM
-63 TARVS
+63 SARVREES
-68 EAAKSEAPAISIRVP
+68 SRSAAAAISIRVP

-90 AAQIEKAFAAAGLP
+90 AAQIEKAFAGRGLP
-104 KATFDTERRVVRVA
+104 KASFDTERRVVRVA
-118 ASFEAAKAAI
+118 ASFEEARKAI
-128 ESCGYRAELLREPSG
+128 ESCGYHAELLGEPAERIVFKVPDMDCPVEVAEIQKALKKRGIEGAECNTEARTVTISGDEATAKAVKEAVESCGYEAERVRETAG

-160 IQKALQKRGIE
+160 IQKALKKRGIE
-171 GAECDTEARTVT
+171 GVECDT
-183 LSGDEATAKTVKE
+183 
-196 AIESCGYEA
+196 
-205 ERIRTSSGRIVFK
+205 
-218 VPDMDCPVEVAEIQ
+218 Q
-232 KALAKRG
+232 
-239 IEGAECDTESRTVTI
+239 SRTV
-254 AGDEATAK
+254 A
-262 TVQEAIE
+262 
-269 SCGYGAERVRKS
+269 
-281 ERIVFKVP
+281 FF
-289 EMDCPVE
+289 
-296 VAEIQK
+296 
-302 ALAKRGIEGAECNT
+302 
-316 ESRTVTIAGDEAT
+316 GDEAT

-343 ATRVEV
+343 AAREEV
-349 KRKAAAPEADPIPWG
+349 RRKAAAPEADPIPWR

-389 LPVSVETAS
+389 LPVSLETAS
-398 WASIVFALIAIAL
+398 WVSIVFALAAIAL

-486 AMVRQADGRYVE
+486 AAVRQADGRYEEQAVE
-498 EAVAEVLPGAV
+498 EVLPGAV

-528 TSLDESMV
+528 TTLDESMV

-544 KGENATVWAGTVN
+544 KGENTTVWAGTVN
-557 LTATIEVL
+557 LTSTIEVL
-565 VTAAATDSLTARIID
+565 VTAAAGNSLTARIID

-597 RFATIYTPLV
+597 RFATVYTPLV
-607 FVVAL
+607 FAVAL
-612 VVAIVPPLFFGDW
+612 VVAIVPPLFLGDW

-698 VFYPDDFDHA
+698 VTYPDDFDRA
-708 SADRM
+708 SADLM

-733 DKKGIEPQA
+733 EAKGIEPQA

-759 SGTLWLVNERTLDQM
+759 SGTLWLVNERTLDKM
-774 GVLTPDVHD
+774 GILTPDVHD
-783 AFVRYAEAGMS
+783 TFVRYAEAGMS
-794 TVALTDRF
+794 TVALADRF

-814 KDDAAEGLRQ
+814 KEDAAQGLRQ

-852 EDVRAG
+852 EEVRAG
-858 LLPDDK
+858 LLPEDK

-896 IAMGVRGT
+896 VAMGVRGT

-934 AVLIENI
+934 AVLVENI

-954 ALFGVAS
+954 ALFGMAS

-983 LRMKPRLDAMAKNAA
+983 LRMKPRLDAMAKNAV

>member
-1 MITVLSVKEM
+1 MITVLSIKEM

-26 MEGVED
+26 IEGVEE
-32 ILFDYAART
+32 ILCDYAART
-41 VRVTHGTVAVE
+41 VRVTHGEASVE
-52 ALVREVEKLGM
+52 TLVREVEKLGM
-63 TARVS
+63 SARVS
-68 EAAKSEAPAISIRVP
+68 DAPKSAAAAISIRVP

-90 AAQIEKAFAAAGLP
+90 AAQIEKAFAAKGLP
-104 KATFDTERRVVRVA
+104 KATFDTEKRVVRVA

-128 ESCGYRAELLREPSG
+128 ESCGYRAELLRE
-143 RIVFKV
+143 
-149 PDMDCPVEVAE
+149 A
-160 IQKALQKRGIE
+160 
-171 GAECDTEARTVT
+171 
-183 LSGDEATAKTVKE
+183 AK
-196 AIESCGYEA
+196 
-205 ERIRTSSGRIVFK
+205 
-218 VPDMDCPVEVAEIQ
+218 
-232 KALAKRG
+232 
-239 IEGAECDTESRTVTI
+239 
-254 AGDEATAK
+254 
-262 TVQEAIE
+262 
-269 SCGYGAERVRKS
+269 
-281 ERIVFKVP
+281 IVFKVP

-302 ALAKRGIEGAECNT
+302 ALAKRGLEGAECDTESRTLTISGDEATAKAVKEAIESCGYGAERIRTSERIVFKVPDMDCPVEVAEIQKALTKRGIEGAECNT
-316 ESRTVTIAGDEAT
+316 ESRTLTISGDEAT

-343 ATRVEV
+343 ATRVQA
-349 KRKAAAPEADPIPWG
+349 KRAAVAPEADPIPWS
-364 RYITALVIGL
+364 RYITALVIAL
-374 LSEAVELWSHYAAES
+374 LSEGMELWSHYATES
-389 LPVSVETAS
+389 LPVSESTAS
-398 WASIVFALIAIAL
+398 TITLVFAVIAILL

-421 TALRHGNLNMNALM
+421 VALRHGNLNMNALM
-435 SVAVVGGV
+435 SVAVIGGG
-443 LIGAWPEAAMVMT
+443 LIGAWPEAAMVMV

-486 AMVRQADGRYVE
+486 AAVRQPDGRYVE
-498 EAVAEVLPGAV
+498 EAVADVLPGAV

-517 VPLDGKILKGA
+517 VPLDGKILTGS

-544 KGENATVWAGTVN
+544 KSENATVWAGTVN

-565 VTAAATDSLTARIID
+565 VTAAASNSLTARIID

-597 RFATIYTPLV
+597 RFATVYTPLV
-607 FVVAL
+607 FFVAL
-612 VVAIVPPLFFGDW
+612 VVAIVPPLFVGDW

-667 GGLYLEEARKL
+667 GGFYLEEARKL

-698 VFYPDDFDHA
+698 VTYPDDFDRA

-713 AASLAAMN
+713 AVSLAAMN

-733 DKKGIEPQA
+733 EAKGIEPQA

-759 SGTLWLVNERTLDQM
+759 SGTLWLVNERTLDKM
-774 GVLTPDVHD
+774 GILTPDVHE

-794 TVALTDRF
+794 TVALADRF

-814 KDDAAEGLRQ
+814 KEDAAEGLRQ
-824 LRAVGLTPRLLTGDT
+824 LRTVGLTPRLLTGDT

-934 AVLIENI
+934 AVLVENI

-954 ALFGVAS
+954 ALFGMAS

-983 LRMKPRLDAMAKNAA
+983 LRMKPRLDAMAKNAV

>member
-26 MEGVED
+26 IDGVEE

-41 VRVTHGTVAVE
+41 VRVTHGTAPVE

-63 TARVS
+63 SARVS
-68 EAAKSEAPAISIRVP
+68 EAPRSAAEAISIRVP

-90 AAQIEKAFAAAGLP
+90 AAQIEKAFAAKGLP
-104 KATFDTERRVVRVA
+104 KATFDTEKRVVRVA

-128 ESCGYRAELLREPSG
+128 ESCGYRAELLREAAE

-149 PDMDCPVEVAE
+149 PEMDCPVEVAE
-160 IQKALQKRGIE
+160 IQKALAKRGLE
-171 GAECDTEARTVT
+171 GAECDTESRTLTV
-183 LSGDEATAKTVKE
+183 SGDEATAKAVKE
-196 AIESCGYEA
+196 AIESCGYGA
-205 ERIRTSSGRIVFK
+205 ERIRTSERIVFK

-239 IEGAECDTESRTVTI
+239 IEGAEC
-254 AGDEATAK
+254 
-262 TVQEAIE
+262 
-269 SCGYGAERVRKS
+269 
-281 ERIVFKVP
+281 
-289 EMDCPVE
+289 
-296 VAEIQK
+296 
-302 ALAKRGIEGAECNT
+302 NT
-316 ESRTVTIAGDEAT
+316 ESRTLTISGDEAT

-343 ATRVEV
+343 ATRVQA
-349 KRKAAAPEADPIPWG
+349 KRAAAAPEADPIPWS
-364 RYITALVIGL
+364 RYITALVIAL
-374 LSEAVELWSHYAAES
+374 LSEGMELWSHYAAES
-389 LPVSVETAS
+389 LPVSESTAS
-398 WASIVFALIAIAL
+398 TITLVFAVIAILL
-411 AGLATFRSGL
+411 AGLGTFRSGL
-421 TALRHGNLNMNALM
+421 VALRHGNLNMNALM
-435 SVAVVGGV
+435 SVAVIGGG
-443 LIGAWPEAAMVMT
+443 LIGAWPEAAMVMV

-486 AMVRQADGRYVE
+486 AAVRQPDGRYVE
-498 EAVAEVLPGAV
+498 EAVADVLPGAV

-517 VPLDGKILKGA
+517 VPLDGKILTGS

-544 KGENATVWAGTVN
+544 KSENATVWAGTVN

-565 VTAAATDSLTARIID
+565 VTAAASNSLTARIID

-597 RFATIYTPLV
+597 RFATVYTPLV

-612 VVAIVPPLFFGDW
+612 VVAIVPPLFVGDW

-698 VFYPDDFDHA
+698 VTYPDDFDRA

-733 DKKGIEPQA
+733 EAKGIEPQA

-759 SGTLWLVNERTLDQM
+759 SGTLWLVNERTLDKM
-774 GVLTPDVHD
+774 GILTPDVHE

-794 TVALTDRF
+794 TVALADRF
-802 GVRAVFGLADTV
+802 GVRVVFGLADTV
-814 KDDAAEGLRQ
+814 KEDAAEGLRQ

-934 AVLIENI
+934 AVLVENI

-954 ALFGVAS
+954 ALFGMAS

-983 LRMKPRLDAMAKNAA
+983 LRMKPRLDAMAKNVV

>member
-26 MEGVED
+26 IEGVEE
-32 ILFDYAART
+32 ILCDYAART
-41 VRVTHGTVAVE
+41 VRVTHAEASVE
-52 ALVREVEKLGM
+52 TLVREVEKLGM
-63 TARVS
+63 SARVS
-68 EAAKSEAPAISIRVP
+68 EAPKSAAAAISIRVP

-90 AAQIEKAFAAAGLP
+90 AAQIEKAFAAKGLP
-104 KATFDTERRVVRVA
+104 KATFDTEKRVVRVA

-128 ESCGYRAELLREPSG
+128 ESCGYRAELLREAAK
-143 RIVFKV
+143 IVFKV
-149 PDMDCPVEVAE
+149 PE
-160 IQKALQKRGIE
+160 
-171 GAECDTEARTVT
+171 
-183 LSGDEATAKTVKE
+183 
-196 AIESCGYEA
+196 
-205 ERIRTSSGRIVFK
+205 
-218 VPDMDCPVEVAEIQ
+218 MDCPVEVAEIQ

-239 IEGAECDTESRTVTI
+239 IQGAECNTASRTLTVS
-254 AGDEATAK
+254 GDEATAK
-262 TVQEAIE
+262 AVKEAIE
-269 SCGYGAERVRKS
+269 SCGYQAERVRAT

-289 EMDCPVE
+289 NMDCPVE

-316 ESRTVTIAGDEAT
+316 ESRTLTISGDEAT

-343 ATRVEV
+343 ATRVQA
-349 KRKAAAPEADPIPWG
+349 KRAAAAPEADPIPWS
-364 RYITALVIGL
+364 RYFTALVIAL
-374 LSEAVELWSHYAAES
+374 LSEGMELWSHYAAES
-389 LPVSVETAS
+389 LPVSESTAS
-398 WASIVFALIAIAL
+398 TITLVFAVIAILL
-411 AGLATFRSGL
+411 AGLGTFRSGL
-421 TALRHGNLNMNALM
+421 VALRHGNLNMNALM
-435 SVAVVGGV
+435 SVAVIGGG
-443 LIGAWPEAAMVMT
+443 LIGAWPEAAMVMV

-486 AMVRQADGRYVE
+486 ASVRQPDGRYVE
-498 EAVAEVLPGAV
+498 EAVADVLPGAV

-517 VPLDGKILKGA
+517 VPLDGKILTGS

-544 KGENATVWAGTVN
+544 KSENATVWAGTVN

-597 RFATIYTPLV
+597 RFATVYTPLV

-612 VVAIVPPLFFGDW
+612 VVAIVPPLFVGDW

-698 VFYPDDFDHA
+698 VTYPDDFDRA

-713 AASLAAMN
+713 AVSLAAMN

-733 DKKGIEPQA
+733 EAKGIEPQA

-759 SGTLWLVNERTLDQM
+759 SGTLWLVNERTLDKM
-774 GVLTPDVHD
+774 GILTPDVHE

-794 TVALTDRF
+794 TVALADRF
-802 GVRAVFGLADTV
+802 GVRVVFGLADTV
-814 KDDAAEGLRQ
+814 KEDAAEGLRQ

-934 AVLIENI
+934 AVLVENI

-954 ALFGVAS
+954 ALFGMAS

-983 LRMKPRLDAMAKNAA
+983 LRMKPRLDAMAKNVV

>member
-26 MEGVED
+26 IEGVEE
-32 ILFDYAART
+32 ILCDYAART
-41 VRVTHGTVAVE
+41 VRVTHAEASVE
-52 ALVREVEKLGM
+52 TLVREVEKLGM
-63 TARVS
+63 SARVS
-68 EAAKSEAPAISIRVP
+68 EAPESAAAAISIRVP

-90 AAQIEKAFAAAGLP
+90 AAQIEKAFAAKGLP
-104 KATFDTERRVVRVA
+104 KATFDTEKRVVRVA

-128 ESCGYRAELLREPSG
+128 ESCGYRAELLRE
-143 RIVFKV
+143 
-149 PDMDCPVEVAE
+149 A
-160 IQKALQKRGIE
+160 
-171 GAECDTEARTVT
+171 
-183 LSGDEATAKTVKE
+183 AK
-196 AIESCGYEA
+196 
-205 ERIRTSSGRIVFK
+205 
-218 VPDMDCPVEVAEIQ
+218 
-232 KALAKRG
+232 
-239 IEGAECDTESRTVTI
+239 
-254 AGDEATAK
+254 
-262 TVQEAIE
+262 
-269 SCGYGAERVRKS
+269 
-281 ERIVFKVP
+281 IVFKVP

-302 ALAKRGIEGAECNT
+302 ALAKRGLEGAECDTESRTLTISGDEATAKAVKEAIESCGYGAERIRTSERIVFKVPDMDCPVEVAEIQKALTKRGIEGAECNT
-316 ESRTVTIAGDEAT
+316 ESRTLTISGDEAT

-343 ATRVEV
+343 ATRVQA
-349 KRKAAAPEADPIPWG
+349 KRAAVAPEADPIPWS
-364 RYITALVIGL
+364 RYITALVIAL
-374 LSEAVELWSHYAAES
+374 LSEGMELWSHYATES
-389 LPVSVETAS
+389 LPVSESTAS
-398 WASIVFALIAIAL
+398 TITLVFAVIAILL

-421 TALRHGNLNMNALM
+421 VALRHGNLNMNALM
-435 SVAVVGGV
+435 SVAVIGGG
-443 LIGAWPEAAMVMT
+443 LIGAWPEAAMVMV

-486 AMVRQADGRYVE
+486 AAVRQPDGRYVE
-498 EAVAEVLPGAV
+498 EAVADVLPGAV

-517 VPLDGKILKGA
+517 VPLDGKILTGS

-544 KGENATVWAGTVN
+544 KSENATVWAGTVN

-565 VTAAATDSLTARIID
+565 VTAAASNSLTARIID

-597 RFATIYTPLV
+597 RFATVYTPLV
-607 FVVAL
+607 FFVAL
-612 VVAIVPPLFFGDW
+612 VVAIVPPLFVGDW

-698 VFYPDDFDHA
+698 VTYPDDFDRA

-713 AASLAAMN
+713 AVSLAAMN

-733 DKKGIEPQA
+733 EAKGIEPQA

-759 SGTLWLVNERTLDQM
+759 SGTLWLVNERTLDKM
-774 GVLTPDVHD
+774 GILTPDVHE

-794 TVALTDRF
+794 TVALADRF
-802 GVRAVFGLADTV
+802 GVRVVFGLADTV
-814 KDDAAEGLRQ
+814 KEDAAEGLRQ

-934 AVLIENI
+934 AVLVENI

-954 ALFGVAS
+954 ALFGMAS

-983 LRMKPRLDAMAKNAA
+983 LRMKPRLDAMAKNAV

>member
-26 MEGVED
+26 MEGVEE

-52 ALVREVEKLGM
+52 ELVREVEKLGM
-63 TARVS
+63 TACVS

-90 AAQIEKAFAAAGLP
+90 AAQIEKAFAAKGLP
-104 KATFDTERRVVRVA
+104 KATFDTEKRVVRVA

-128 ESCGYRAELLREPSG
+128 ESCGYRAELLREAAE

-149 PDMDCPVEVAE
+149 PEMDCPVEVAE
-160 IQKALQKRGIE
+160 IQKALAKRGIQ
-171 GAECDTEARTVT
+171 GAECNTESRTLTV
-183 LSGDEATAKTVKE
+183 SGDEATVKAVKE
-196 AIESCGYEA
+196 AIESCGYGA
-205 ERIRTSSGRIVFK
+205 ERIRTSERIVFK

-239 IEGAECDTESRTVTI
+239 IEGAEC
-254 AGDEATAK
+254 
-262 TVQEAIE
+262 
-269 SCGYGAERVRKS
+269 
-281 ERIVFKVP
+281 
-289 EMDCPVE
+289 
-296 VAEIQK
+296 
-302 ALAKRGIEGAECNT
+302 NT
-316 ESRTVTIAGDEAT
+316 ESRTLTISGDEAT

-343 ATRVEV
+343 ATRVQA
-349 KRKAAAPEADPIPWG
+349 KRAAVAPEADPIPWS
-364 RYITALVIGL
+364 RYITALVIAL
-374 LSEAVELWSHYAAES
+374 LSEGMELWSHYAAES
-389 LPVSVETAS
+389 LPVSESTAS
-398 WASIVFALIAIAL
+398 TITLVFAVIAILL
-411 AGLATFRSGL
+411 AGLGTFRSGL
-421 TALRHGNLNMNALM
+421 VALRHGNLNMNALM
-435 SVAVVGGV
+435 SVAVIGGG
-443 LIGAWPEAAMVMT
+443 LIGAWPEAAMVMV

-486 AMVRQADGRYVE
+486 ASVRQPDGRYVE
-498 EAVAEVLPGAV
+498 EAVADVLPGAV

-517 VPLDGKILKGA
+517 VPLDGKILTGS

-565 VTAAATDSLTARIID
+565 VTAAATESLTARIID

-607 FVVAL
+607 FAFAL
-612 VVAIVPPLFFGDW
+612 VVAIVPPLVVGDW

-759 SGTLWLVNERTLDQM
+759 SGTLWLVNERTLDKM

-814 KDDAAEGLRQ
+814 KEDAAEGLRQ

-934 AVLIENI
+934 AVLVENI

-983 LRMKPRLDAMAKNAA
+983 LRMKPRLDAMAKNAV

>member
-1 MITVLSVKEM
+1 MGNDSESLMITVLSVKEM

-26 MEGVED
+26 IEGVEE
-32 ILFDYAART
+32 ILCDYAART
-41 VRVTHGTVAVE
+41 VRVTHGGAAVE
-52 ALVREVEKLGM
+52 TLVREVEKLGM
-63 TARVS
+63 SARVREES
-68 EAAKSEAPAISIRVP
+68 SRSAAAAISIRVP

-90 AAQIEKAFAAAGLP
+90 AAQIEKAFKSRGLP
-104 KATFDTERRVVRVA
+104 EAKFDTEHRVVHVA
-118 ASFEAAKAAI
+118 ASFEAA
-128 ESCGYRAELLREPSG
+128 R
-143 RIVFKV
+143 
-149 PDMDCPVEVAE
+149 
-160 IQKALQKRGIE
+160 
-171 GAECDTEARTVT
+171 
-183 LSGDEATAKTVKE
+183 E
-196 AIESCGYEA
+196 AIESCGYHA
-205 ERIRTSSGRIVFK
+205 ERLREASGSIVFK

-239 IEGAECDTESRTVTI
+239 IEGAECDTEKRTVTLS
-254 AGDEATAK
+254 GDEETAK
-262 TVQEAIE
+262 TVKEAVE
-269 SCGYGAERVRKS
+269 SCGYEAERVRGIL

-302 ALAKRGIEGAECNT
+302 TLAKRGIEGAECDT
-316 ESRTVTIAGDEAT
+316 EARTVTISGDEAT

-343 ATRVEV
+343 AARVEV
-349 KRKAAAPEADPIPWG
+349 NRKAAAPEADPIPWG
-364 RYITALVIGL
+364 RYITALIIGL

-389 LPVSVETAS
+389 LPVSLETAS
-398 WASIVFALIAIAL
+398 WVSIVFALVAIAL

-474 SIRDLMSVAPEK
+474 SIRDLMSVTPET
-486 AMVRQADGRYVE
+486 AMVRRADGRFAEEPVE
-498 EAVAEVLPGAV
+498 EVLPGAV

-517 VPLDGKILKGA
+517 VPLDGKILKGS
-528 TSLDESMV
+528 TTLDESMV

-544 KGENATVWAGTVN
+544 KGESATVWAGTVN

-565 VTAAATDSLTARIID
+565 VTAAASNSLTARIID

-597 RFATIYTPLV
+597 RFATVYTPLV
-607 FVVAL
+607 FAVAL
-612 VVAIVPPLFFGDW
+612 VVAVIPPLFLGDW

-698 VFYPDDFDHA
+698 VAYPDDFDRA

-733 DKKGIEPQA
+733 EAKGIEPQA

-759 SGTLWLVNERTLDQM
+759 SGTLWLVNERTLDKM
-774 GVLTPDVHD
+774 GILTPDVHD
-783 AFVRYAEAGMS
+783 TFVRYAEAGMS
-794 TVALTDRF
+794 TVALADRF

-814 KDDAAEGLRQ
+814 KEDAAQGLRQ

-852 EDVRAG
+852 EEVRAG
-858 LLPDDK
+858 LLPEDK
-864 LREIEAMQKEG
+864 LREIEAMQKDG

-896 IAMGVRGT
+896 VAMGVRGT

-934 AVLIENI
+934 AVLVENI

-954 ALFGVAS
+954 ALFGMAS

-983 LRMKPRLDAMAKNAA
+983 LRMKPRLDAMAKNAV

>member
-26 MEGVED
+26 IDGVEE

-41 VRVTHGTVAVE
+41 VRVTHGTAPVE

-63 TARVS
+63 SARVS
-68 EAAKSEAPAISIRVP
+68 ETPRSAAATISIRVP

-90 AAQIEKAFAAAGLP
+90 AAQIEKAFAGKGLP
-104 KATFDTERRVVRVA
+104 KATFDTEKRVVRVA

-128 ESCGYRAELLREPSG
+128 ESCGYRAELLREAAAK
-143 RIVFKV
+143 IVFKV
-149 PDMDCPVEVAE
+149 PEMDCPVEVAE
-160 IQKALQKRGIE
+160 IQKALKKRGIE
-171 GAECDTEARTVT
+171 GAECDTEART
-183 LSGDEATAKTVKE
+183 L
-196 AIESCGYEA
+196 
-205 ERIRTSSGRIVFK
+205 
-218 VPDMDCPVEVAEIQ
+218 
-232 KALAKRG
+232 
-239 IEGAECDTESRTVTI
+239 TI
-254 AGDEATAK
+254 SGDEATAK

-289 EMDCPVE
+289 DMDCPVE

-302 ALAKRGIEGAECNT
+302 ALAKRGIVGAECNT
-316 ESRTVTIAGDEAT
+316 ETRTLTISGDEAT

-349 KRKAAAPEADPIPWG
+349 KRKAAAPEAEPIPWG

-374 LSEAVELWSHYAAES
+374 LSEGMELWSHYAAES
-389 LPVSVETAS
+389 LPVSLETAS
-398 WASIVFALIAIAL
+398 WVSIAFALIAIAL

-421 TALRHGNLNMNALM
+421 IALRHGNLNMNALM

-486 AMVRQADGRYVE
+486 AAVRQADGRYVE
-498 EAVAEVLPGAV
+498 EAVADVLPGAV

-517 VPLDGKILKGA
+517 VPLDGKILTGS

-565 VTAAATDSLTARIID
+565 VTAAASNSLTARIID

-607 FVVAL
+607 FAFAL
-612 VVAIVPPLFFGDW
+612 VVAIVPPLVVGDW

-713 AASLAAMN
+713 AVSLAAMN

-733 DKKGIEPQA
+733 EAKGIEAQA

-814 KDDAAEGLRQ
+814 KEDAAEGLRQ

-954 ALFGVAS
+954 ALFGMAS

-983 LRMKPRLDAMAKNAA
+983 LRMKPRLDAMAKNAV

>member
-1 MITVLSVKEM
+1 MITVLSIKEM

-26 MEGVED
+26 IEGVEE
-32 ILFDYAART
+32 ILCDYAART
-41 VRVTHGTVAVE
+41 VRVTHGEASVE
-52 ALVREVEKLGM
+52 TLVREVEKLGM
-63 TARVS
+63 SARVS
-68 EAAKSEAPAISIRVP
+68 DAPKSAAAAISIRVP

-90 AAQIEKAFAAAGLP
+90 AAQIEKAFAAKGLP
-104 KATFDTERRVVRVA
+104 KATFDTEKRVVRVA

-128 ESCGYRAELLREPSG
+128 ESCGYRAELLAEASAT
-143 RIVFKV
+143 IVFKV
-149 PDMDCPVEVAE
+149 PEMDCPVEVAE
-160 IQKALQKRGIE
+160 IQKALAKRGIQ
-171 GAECDTEARTVT
+171 GAECNTESRTLT
-183 LSGDEATAKTVKE
+183 ISGDEATAKTVKE
-196 AIESCGYEA
+196 AIESCGYRA
-205 ERIRTSSGRIVFK
+205 ERVRATEKIVFK

-239 IEGAECDTESRTVTI
+239 IEGAEC
-254 AGDEATAK
+254 
-262 TVQEAIE
+262 
-269 SCGYGAERVRKS
+269 
-281 ERIVFKVP
+281 
-289 EMDCPVE
+289 
-296 VAEIQK
+296 
-302 ALAKRGIEGAECNT
+302 NT
-316 ESRTVTIAGDEAT
+316 ESRTLTISGDEAT
-329 AEAVKAAIESCGYE
+329 AEAVKAAIGSCGYE
-343 ATRVEV
+343 ATRVQA
-349 KRKAAAPEADPIPWG
+349 KRAAVAPEAGPIPWS
-364 RYITALVIGL
+364 RYITALVIAL
-374 LSEAVELWSHYAAES
+374 LSEGMELWSHYAAES
-389 LPVSVETAS
+389 LPVSESTAS
-398 WASIVFALIAIAL
+398 TITLVFAVIAILL

-421 TALRHGNLNMNALM
+421 VALRHGNLNMNALM
-435 SVAVVGGV
+435 SVAVIGGG
-443 LIGAWPEAAMVMT
+443 LIGAWPEAAMVMV

-486 AMVRQADGRYVE
+486 AAVRQPDGRYVE
-498 EAVAEVLPGAV
+498 EAVADVLPGAV

-517 VPLDGKILKGA
+517 VPLDGKILTGS

-544 KGENATVWAGTVN
+544 KSENATVWAGTVN

-565 VTAAATDSLTARIID
+565 VTAAASNSLTARIID

-597 RFATIYTPLV
+597 RFATVYTPLV

-612 VVAIVPPLFFGDW
+612 VVAIVPPLFVGDW

-698 VFYPDDFDHA
+698 VTYPDDFDRA
-708 SADRM
+708 SA
-713 AASLAAMN
+713 
-721 KHPLSQAIVRWA
+721 
-733 DKKGIEPQA
+733 GIEPQA
-742 VEGFS
+742 VDGFS

-759 SGTLWLVNERTLDQM
+759 SGTLWLVNERTLDKM
-774 GVLTPDVHD
+774 GILTPDVHE

-794 TVALTDRF
+794 TVALADRF

-814 KDDAAEGLRQ
+814 KEDAAEGLRQ

-839 PAAAKALAKELGL
+839 SAAAKALAKELGL

-934 AVLIENI
+934 AVLVENI

-954 ALFGVAS
+954 ALFGMAS

-983 LRMKPRLDAMAKNAA
+983 LRMKPRLDAMAKNAV